1 MSNIEEVNEKII
13 TLRGQQVIVDADVAQ
28 LYGVET
34 RDINKAVRNNP
45 NKFPEGY
52 IIELTAEEKSEVV
65 ENFHHLMDLKFS
77 PHYPKAFTEKGLYML
92 ATILKSPQAVET
104 TIAIVEAYAKLRE
117 LSHVLMELPAA
128 DAQQAPSLQQRGG
141 ELIDGLLCDML
152 PMRSSETSFELNLAM
167 FKFKH
172 TPTRESDRTDEI
184 SELKARMAELEQKV
198 RARS

>member
-52 IIELTAEEKSEVV
+52 ILELTSEEKSEVV

-77 PHYPKAFTEKGLYML
+77 PQRQSL
-92 ATILKSPQAVET
+92 SPQLV
-104 TIAIVEAYAKLRE
+104 
-117 LSHVLMELPAA
+117 
-128 DAQQAPSLQQRGG
+128 D
-141 ELIDGLLCDML
+141 
-152 PMRSSETSFELNLAM
+152 SSRL
-167 FKFKH
+167 
-172 TPTRESDRTDEI
+172 
-184 SELKARMAELEQKV
+184 
-198 RARS
+198 

>member
-1 MSNIEEVNEKII
+1 MSNIEEVKEKII
-13 TLRGQQVIVDADVAQ
+13 TLRGQQVIVDADVAE

-52 IIELTAEEKSEVV
+52 IMELTADEKSEVV

-77 PHYPKAFTEKGLYML
+77 PHYPKVFTEKGLYML
-92 ATILKSPQAVET
+92 ATILKSPKAVET

-117 LSHVLMELPAA
+117 LSQVLVALPAA
-128 DAQQAPSLQQRGG
+128 DAQQASSLQQRGG

-152 PMRSSETSFELNLAM
+152 PKRSSETSFELNLAM
-167 FKFKH
+167 LKFKH
-172 TPTRESDRTDEI
+172 TVTRESDRTDEI
-184 SELKARMAELEQKV
+184 IELKARMAELEQKV
-198 RARS
+198 RDQS